1 MADFSIERSWL
12 EGGLRCVAGVD
23 EVGRGALCG
32 PVVAAAVVFPR
43 SLILGEP
50 PDWVRRT
57 NDSKLLSPRLRAE
70 LVRRIAA
77 ETRVGIGWSVSGEV
91 DRLNVFRASQAAMRR
106 AVAALAPPPDLV
118 LVDGVFLRDFPLPQ
132 RSLPGGDRISTS
144 IAAASIAAKVLRDEL
159 LVFCAGLYEGYG
171 LERHKGYGTRGHY
184 QALEALGP
192 TPFHRRSFTL
202 QSERTLFE

>member
-1 MADFSIERSWL
+1 MADFSIERSCI
-12 EGGLRCVAGVD
+12 EGGLQCVAGVD

-50 PDWVRRT
+50 PDWVRQT
-57 NDSKLLSPRLRAE
+57 NDSKLLSPRRRAE
-70 LVRRIAA
+70 LVCRIAA

-106 AVAALAPPPDLV
+106 AVAALALSPDLV
-118 LVDGVFLRDFPLPQ
+118 LVDGVFLRDFPFPQ
-132 RSLPGGDRISTS
+132 RPLPGGDRISTS

-184 QALEALGP
+184 QALEVLGP
-192 TPFHRRSFTL
+192 TPFHRRSFAL
-202 QSERTLFE
+202 QLERTLF